1 MQEVLGSATTHCIQQ
16 PVSILCLYEG
26 RHHTLT
32 TELAPLQGAPSS
44 ALLLPQTSQA
54 LSITG
59 KPLEHQS
66 PC

>member
-1 MQEVLGSATTHCIQQ
+1 MYSSQC
-16 PVSILCLYEG
+16 ILCLLKAA
-26 RHHTLT
+26 TIPT

-59 KPLEHQS
+59 KPLDTIFFMRYQ
-66 PC
+66 